1 MLAITGLLVMQT
13 VDQALAGVVLPSGA
27 GTLTIGPQAM
37 EGNLQI
43 HPGDTIKAGYD
54 FTMPGAHA
62 PAQVT
67 VENASI
73 TMAVTCSNG
82 ATPPA
87 ITFALPVQTYND
99 PAGSPSWYPSG
110 DQSNAAVYQGSISAP
125 DLCSGGVMSDANGAT
140 FKATVFTTDTADR
153 VNFRFHY
160 SDNTAGSWSATATAP
175 LTATAK
181 TVLSATLIPSLGL
194 TFAVDPTSAI
204 PGDTLTYSGTVTN
217 TGATLTLTGDFIASA
232 SGTSSA
238 TVTSYWDAVA
248 TSLDS
253 TTWTALAG
261 KAAASGN
268 TAAVAAPITSGM
280 TLTSTPVA
288 ANGVTYPA
296 TGDPLLGT
304 TMASGSSALWH
315 YTASVPLTPSQVA
328 TLLDPTKVKAIRN
341 SFHLEVAPTNP
352 NTTQPSVVNVDFSDI
367 FFAASPAPWGAVTNI
382 TVTVQ
387 PPTGA
392 AVTINS
398 GTVAGLASLAPGG
411 SATYSTTYKVPVPAV
426 KGTGESD
433 AAYQARLT
441 AVEGSK
447 LSASASASGGSSGG
461 AVSAVAPAV
470 STTEHLPII
479 SITKFGPT
487 TPVAAGTSASYPL
500 TLKNTGGATASGFAL
515 TDSVPSGDTGTVSG
529 PLTSL
534 TAGSSSS
541 GVQATYVVPAT
552 QTPGNL
558 TDTAS
563 VSWQDARGN
572 VYGPVSSSFTTVIQ
586 NTLLGARLTLALAA
600 GDAGL
605 NAINASQTLQLT
617 LLNSAG
623 APIPDQ
629 AVTVNVT
636 GSNPTTLGAVTD
648 SNGQASVSYGGKTPG
663 VDQVQATASSGTTTV
678 SSNTVS
684 VTWINPIQPIA
695 TTPAQGSFYSES
707 STQATFVA
715 KPGDT
720 AAFQQSFPT
729 INFNPPANTVP
740 HNVSGVGPQ
749 TVPFTDVTTDAVG
762 NFAGTIVAQG
772 HGVQA
777 GVGPLT
783 SFDAVFTAN
792 FVMAQPGD
800 VTFNIMADDGF
811 MLGVGGGA
819 SRIAGTMVGAPAS
832 GITPFNGFPIVG
844 AYNQAGGSGP
854 ATYSVTVHFPSAGPY
869 PYELD
874 YFECCGAQM
883 SLTMTVASVNSAP
896 YNLSTGYAD
905 SVRPAG
911 TSSFPFPWNGAAN
924 TNFVGSGAP
933 YDTGGLRFDNNSNQP
948 ITLNHVTVDIGSRHY
963 DPWNL
968 NQTIPANGTLILA
981 NPTGSAFDTSEAGGT
996 ATSGGSGG
1004 GSGGFVATPFATG
1017 FNTMGTSIGPIGVAF
1032 DNAGSLFV
1040 MNYQTGILYKFGPG
1054 GGVAGPATQ
1063 VSANG
1068 IFGCPTSTSASSGL
1082 AFSKDGKHLYLA
1094 QQCSGQVLEVDQTT
1108 GVVIR
1113 TVASG
1118 IPYATGIAT
1127 DPISGDLFVT
1137 EPSFGHDDI
1146 IRVSNPTSA
1155 NPTVG
1160 PYAHPG
1166 SKSDGIA
1173 FGPDGTLYASI
1184 CCSAVIIISATNS
1197 SVPGT
1202 ILGYISNSAL
1212 SGNDGIALLPPP
1224 PGAVGESIVVN
1235 SNFGFIVE
1243 IDNPLTANPTF
1254 HNIVTGGSRGDFVT
1268 VGPDHCL
1275 YATQTDSVEKVT
1287 SADGSCPFVPSI
1299 CLTSP
1304 TVPVVHVAIN
1314 GFTFDYNDSGLA
1326 LTGGGSDGECTGNNE
1341 SRAWQQI
1348 GGKGGPVNIPLPPA
1362 MTLALQAAPSSGHV
1376 VGQSQAFTVA
1386 AMDGAGH
1393 TVPNV
1398 AVQLG
1403 VFGANPQQ
1411 PSGTTDASGTATF
1424 AYTGVNAG
1432 TDTVTATAFISGLQA
1447 VSNSVPIQWTIP
1459 APGGPTGSTTGLAPP
1474 SVVVTAPTDGSAV
1487 SQPVPITA
1495 TIRAPPSS
1503 PISSWN
1509 VLYQNVS
1516 GGSVVTLAS
1525 GTGNPPATLATFD
1538 PTGLTAG
1545 TYAITVNATTAD
1557 GGFASA
1563 VVRVIV
1569 GGGGGTTA
1577 QMPPTISAPSPA
1589 DGTIVTKP
1597 VPITATITPPAGQT
1611 IASWSVSYQSQ
1622 SQGAIVPIKSDVGS
1636 PPSPLAT
1643 FDPTLLPNDTYAI
1656 IVSATASGGGTQ
1668 TATTTVAVSGNLKLG
1683 RYVTSYQDLSVP
1695 VDGFQMQVQR
1705 TYDSIDKGAGDFG
1718 IGWHVDLVNFR
1729 VSANRQ
1735 LGAGGWTEYP
1745 TSCIFGLC
1753 FYAFKASAP
1762 HYVTV
1767 TFPNQHQEI
1776 FDFTPKGGAGL
1787 LYWQGSAAFT
1797 ARPGIGT
1804 ASTLEVSGDSSL
1816 SYDFAGNL
1824 VAGSGYFSPTRFKL
1838 TTRDGGVLILD
1849 TASGLVSETDRSGNS
1864 LTVDSTGVHASSGT
1878 GITFARDASNGNR
1891 ITAVTGPMG
1900 ERVGYRYSGSDL
1912 SSSIDVVGNL
1922 TTYSYDGN
1930 HNMLSASAPSGPLR
1944 TLQYDANN
1952 RLVAITD
1959 PNGNI
1964 TRLSNDVGVQQ
1975 QVVSDPNGQLSTIY
1989 TYDNLGD
1996 TLVRQQVYGGT
2007 TAKTTTTYDTAG
2019 RPTSITDPLNRTQ
2032 RMFYDSS
2039 GNMVEADDEAGNP
2052 IKFTYNAQGQPLTQL
2067 DPFGTVVAQ
2076 MTYDAQGRITQEQ
2089 HGTSNRTYAYDIVGH
2104 LLTATNT
2111 AGAIERF
2118 GYDSAGHISSYI
2130 DGSNVSVG
2138 IVSDAEGR
2146 VTTVSTANGAVAR
2159 ISYDA
2164 AGHILSLTDPAGH
2177 PQNFTYDAFGN
2188 VKIMTDMSG
2197 RTTTFSYDPAGR
2209 LLSRQNRD
2217 GSTIAYQRD
2226 AAGRVT
2232 RKSLSDGSVTT
2243 YTYDV
2248 LGRIVSAT
2256 SADAVLTY
2264 GYDVANQVTAVTT
2277 AGTAT
2282 WPQPTVTLTYSYD
2295 PTGNVASLSGPDGIT
2310 RYVYDANHHESSLT
2324 DPAGG
2329 VFRMTYD
2336 SLGRIATLARPNGVV
2351 DSFSY
2356 DALGQLTGRDA
2367 ALGPTVV
2374 ARADYTYG
2382 PTGTRSSMTD
2392 LSGTTT
2398 YAHDVVG
2405 QLTGATHPGSSGLP
2419 NEAYSYDPAGN
2430 RTSSN
2435 GANGSATY
2443 DTADHLTQD
2452 ALYTYAYDLDG
2463 NLLSRTN
2470 RSTGAV
2476 TSFTWN
2482 AENQLRAIL
2491 FPDGTTT
2498 QYRYDPAGR
2507 RIEVNA
2513 GGSISRFVYDRANA
2527 HLQYDGAN
2535 QQVLAHV
2542 ASQSTDDILETTQ
2555 SGTRTFYLRDA
2566 LGSTTALTDGA
2577 GAVIGTN
2584 AFDSYGNPTTPGLAP
2599 WSSYAGREY
2608 DSKSGLYFNRLRT
2621 YDPGTGRF
2629 LGEDP
2634 VGAANPYPY
2643 AGGDPVDYKDPTGGT
2658 FIETALQNAFAGALV
2673 GAISNL
2679 LIQVF
2684 FSALLCQGHVVIH
2697 WGDVA
2702 LSGLWGA
2709 IAGFGFTPWAL
2720 AASVWTRAFAGGLV
2734 GGAASGGAYLNQS
2747 FGKYGD
2753 FNHLNGDDLLR
2764 AIGAGFAFGVVGGV
2778 YSGPGAIAVSGSKV
2792 IQTISDNAGQAVVSG
2807 VPGSAATV
2815 GLPYNCDASQLFS

>member
-1 MLAITGLLVMQT
+1 VLTNYLRGSLRQGGDIRGLSGERRSFRSRALTLGVAAGLLLPLLPQGVRANDTHSKLT
-13 VDQALAGVVLPSGA
+13 VRG
-27 GTLTIGPQAM
+27 
-37 EGNLQI
+37 
-43 HPGDTIKAGYD
+43 
-54 FTMPGAHA
+54 
-62 PAQVT
+62 
-67 VENASI
+67 SI
-73 TMAVTCSNG
+73 T
-82 ATPPA
+82 
-87 ITFALPVQTYND
+87 
-99 PAGSPSWYPSG
+99 
-110 DQSNAAVYQGSISAP
+110 SIS
-125 DLCSGGVMSDANGAT
+125 
-140 FKATVFTTDTADR
+140 
-153 VNFRFHY
+153 VNP
-160 SDNTAGSWSATATAP
+160 NLN
-175 LTATAK
+175 LT
-181 TVLSATLIPSLGL
+181 L
-194 TFAVDPTSAI
+194 AVDKSTAI
-204 PGDTLTYSGTVTN
+204 PGDTLTYSGTVTHAGITACINGSLSAQN
-217 TGATLTLTGDFIASA
+217 TGGAT
-232 SGTSSA
+232 A
-238 TVTSYWDAVA
+238 TVADFFDEIDYWDPNALKWVP
-248 TSLDS
+248 
-253 TTWTALAG
+253 LAG
-261 KAAASGN
+261 VAN
-268 TAAVAAPITSGM
+268 TQTAFVPVVTPRISTGITITVTGV
-280 TLTSTPVA
+280 P
-288 ANGVTYPA
+288 ANGVTYPSSGNPIVGTKIASGA
-296 TGDPLLGT
+296 TAAWTGSICITLTAAQLNALFNAPKVRVEGHLEDTPGDP
-304 TMASGSSALWH
+304 SGESWTNH
-315 YTASVPLTPSQVA
+315 QECFNPLRSGFLNA
-328 TLLDPTKVKAIRN
+328 RN
-341 SFHLEVAPTNP
+341 
-352 NTTQPSVVNVDFSDI
+352 VVV
-367 FFAASPAPWGAVTNI
+367 
-382 TVTVQ
+382 TVTPPSGPPVQ
-387 PPTGA
+387 IT
-392 AVTINS
+392 S
-398 GTVAGLASLAPGG
+398 STVPAFASLAPG
-411 SATYSTTYKVPVPAV
+411 
-426 KGTGESD
+426 
-433 AAYQARLT
+433 
-441 AVEGSK
+441 
-447 LSASASASGGSSGG
+447 ASASYTTTYRVPAATARGSTETEAAYLLRLTTLEGSSLKASASVKANGPTG
-461 AVSAVAPAV
+461 PVSANAPPV
-470 STTEHLPII
+470 TTIEHLPIVTI
-479 SITKFGPT
+479 AKSGPAT
-487 TPVAAGTSASYPL
+487 VSAGTTATYPL
-500 TLKNTGGATASGFAL
+500 ALNNAGGATASGIAIAD
-515 TDSVPSGDTGTVSG
+515 TVPGGATGTVSG
-529 PLTSL
+529 NPGTLA
-534 TAGSSSS
+534 AGASST
-541 GVQATYVVPAT
+541 GVQATFPVPVS
-552 QTPGNL
+552 QSSGNL
-558 TDTAS
+558 TDTAT
-563 VSWQDARGN
+563 VNWLDANGN
-572 VYGPVSSSFTTVIQ
+572 AYGSLSSAFTTVVQ
-586 NTLLGARLTLALAA
+586 NTLQGAKLTLALPP
-600 GDAGL
+600 GSAGL
-605 NAINASQTLQLT
+605 NPVNGSQVVLISLV
-617 LLNSAG
+617 NGGGS
-623 APIPDQ
+623 PIPGQ

-636 GSNPTTLGAVTD
+636 GVNPITLTATTDA
-648 SNGQASVSYGGKTPG
+648 NGQATVTYTGKTQG
-663 VDQVQATASSGTTTV
+663 VDQLQATASSASITV
-678 SSNTVS
+678 QSNTMT
-684 VTWINPIQPIA
+684 VTWIAPIEPVS
-695 TTPAQGSFYSES
+695 TTPAQGTFFAES
-707 STQATFVA
+707 ATAQMFLA
-715 KPGDT
+715 KPGDP
-720 AAFQQSFPT
+720 AAFQQTFPT
-729 INFNPPANTVP
+729 INFNPPANTIP
-740 HNVSGVGPQ
+740 HNVSGVDP
-749 TVPFTDVTTDAVG
+749 TTRPFTDVTTDAVG

-772 HGVQA
+772 NGLQA
-777 GVGPLT
+777 GVGTLT
-783 SFDAVFTAN
+783 GFNAVLTAN
-792 FVMAQPGD
+792 FIVSQPQD
-800 VTFNIMADDGF
+800 VTFNIVADDGF

-819 SRIAGTMVGAPAS
+819 SRVSGTLVGAPAS
-832 GITPFNGFPIVG
+832 GLTPFNSYQIVG
-844 AYNQAGGSGP
+844 AYNQAGGAAP
-854 ATYSVTVHFPSAGPY
+854 ATYAVTVHFPSAGAY
-869 PYELD
+869 SYELD
-874 YFECCGAQM
+874 YFECCGSQL
-883 SLTMTVASVNSAP
+883 SLTMTVVSVNTGP

-905 SVRPAG
+905 TTRPAG
-911 TSSFPFPWNGAAN
+911 SSTFPFPWNGAAN
-924 TNFVGSGAP
+924 TTFIGSGAP
-933 YDTGGLRFDNNSNQP
+933 YDTGGLRFDNNTNQP
-948 ITLNHVTVDIGSRHY
+948 ITLNHVTADIGTHHY

-968 NQTIPANGTLILA
+968 NLAIPANGTLILA
-981 NPTGSAFDTSEAGGT
+981 SPTGSAFDTSESVGT
-996 ATSGGSGG
+996 GTPSGG
-1004 GSGGFVATPFATG
+1004 GSGGFIAKPFATG
-1017 FNTMGTSIGPIGVAF
+1017 FGTCCGSIGPVGVAF
-1032 DNAGSLFV
+1032 DNAGNLFA
-1040 MNYQTGILYKFGPG
+1040 MNYATGFLYKFGPA

-1063 VSANG
+1063 VNATS
-1068 IFGCPTSTSASSGL
+1068 IQGCPAGL
-1082 AFSKDGKHLYLA
+1082 AFSRDGKHLYLA
-1094 QQCSGQVLEVDQTT
+1094 VQCNGTVLEIDQST
-1108 GVVIR
+1108 GVVVR

-1118 IPYATGIAT
+1118 IPAATGLAT
-1127 DPISGDLFVT
+1127 DPITGDLFVS
-1137 EPSFGHDDI
+1137 EPAFGHDDI
-1146 IRVSNPTSA
+1146 LRIQNPGSA
-1155 NPTVG
+1155 APTVV
-1160 PYAHPG
+1160 PYTHPG
-1166 SKSDGIA
+1166 TADGIA
-1173 FGPDGTLYASI
+1173 FGPDGTLYASV
-1184 CCSAVIIISATNS
+1184 CCSAVDIIAGTNAAS
-1197 SVPGT
+1197 PGT
-1202 ILGYISNSAL
+1202 IQTVIQNPAL
-1212 SGNDGIALLPPP
+1212 AGNDGIALLPPP

-1235 SNFGFIVE
+1235 SNNGYIVE
-1243 IDNPLTANPTF
+1243 IDNPQTATPTF
-1254 HNIVTGGSRGDFVT
+1254 HNIVTGGSRGDFAA

-1275 YATQTDSVEKVT
+1275 YATQSDNVEKVT
-1287 SADGSCPFVPSI
+1287 STDGTCPFAPSI

-1304 TVPVVHVAIN
+1304 TVPQVHVTIN
-1314 GFTFDYNDSGLA
+1314 GFTFDYNDAGLA
-1326 LTGGGSDGECTGNNE
+1326 LSGGGIDGECTGNNE
-1341 SRAWQQI
+1341 SIGWQQI

-1362 MTLALQAAPSSGHV
+1362 VTLALQAAPSNGHI

-1393 TVPNV
+1393 AAPNV

-1403 VFGANPQQ
+1403 VSGANPQQ
-1411 PSGTTDASGTATF
+1411 FAGTTDVNGTATF
-1424 AYTGVNAG
+1424 SYIGSNAE
-1432 TDTVTATAFISGLQA
+1432 TDTVTATAFISGLRTVSNA
-1447 VSNSVPIQWTIP
+1447 VSIQWTIP
-1459 APGGPTGSTTGLAPP
+1459 APGGPIPGATGPAPP
-1474 SVVVTAPTDGSAV
+1474 SVVINSPPDGSAV
-1487 SQPVPITA
+1487 SQPVAITA

-1503 PISSWN
+1503 PIASWS
-1509 VLYQNVS
+1509 VTYQNVS
-1516 GGSVVTLAS
+1516 GGSAIGLAS
-1525 GTGNPPATLATFD
+1525 GSGNPPANLATFD
-1538 PTGLTAG
+1538 PTGLAAG
-1545 TYAITVNATTAD
+1545 TYAITVNAATVA
-1557 GGFASA
+1557 GGGASA
-1563 VVRVIV
+1563 VARVIV
-1569 GGGGGTTA
+1569 GNGGGTAA
-1577 QMPPTISAPSPA
+1577 QAPPTISAPSPA

-1611 IASWSVSYQSQ
+1611 IASWSVFYQSQ
-1622 SQGAIVPIKSDVGS
+1622 SQGTLVSIKNGTGS
-1636 PPSPLAT
+1636 PPATLAT
-1643 FDPTLLPNDTYAI
+1643 FDPTLLPNDTYTI
-1656 IVSATASGGGTQ
+1656 IVSASASGGAVQ
-1668 TATTTVAVSGNLKLG
+1668 TATTTVAVFGNLKLG

-1695 VDGFQMQVQR
+1695 VNGFQMQVQR
-1705 TYDSIDKGAGDFG
+1705 TYDSIDKGVGDFG

-1753 FYAFKASAP
+1753 FYAFKASVP

-1824 VAGSGYFSPTRFKL
+1824 VAGSGYFNPTRFKL

-1849 TASGLVSETDRSGNS
+1849 TVSGLVSETDRSGNS
-1864 LTVDSTGVHASSGT
+1864 LTVDSTGVHASSGA

-1900 ERVGYRYSGSDL
+1900 ESLAYRYSGSDL

-1922 TTYSYDGN
+1922 TTYTYDGN
-1930 HNMLSASAPSGPLR
+1930 HNMLSASGPSGPLR

-1964 TRLSNDVGVQQ
+1964 TRLSNDVGAQQ

-1996 TLVRQQVYGGT
+1996 TLVRQQVYGGI
-2007 TAKTTTTYDTAG
+2007 TATTTTTYDTAG
-2019 RPTSITDPLNRTQ
+2019 RPTSITDPLSRTQ

-2067 DPFGTVVAQ
+2067 DPFGTGVAQ

-2089 HGTSNRTYAYDIVGH
+2089 HGTSNRTYTYDVAGH
-2104 LLTATNT
+2104 LLTATNA

-2130 DGSNVSVG
+2130 DGSGVSVG

-2188 VKIMTDMSG
+2188 VKVMTDMSG
-2197 RTTTFSYDPAGR
+2197 RTTTFSYDAAGR

-2217 GSTIAYQRD
+2217 GSTITYQRD

-2232 RKSLSDGSVTT
+2232 RKSLSDGSITT

-2248 LGRIVSAT
+2248 LGRIVSAAN
-2256 SADAVLTY
+2256 ADAVLTY
-2264 GYDVANQVTAVTT
+2264 GYDVANQVTAVSN

-2282 WPQPTVTLTYSYD
+2282 SPQPAVTLTYSYD
-2295 PTGNVASLSGPDGIT
+2295 PTGNVTSLSGPDGIT
-2310 RYVYDANHHESSLT
+2310 RYVYDANHHVNSLT

-2336 SLGRIATLARPNGVV
+2336 SLGRIASLARPNGVV

-2367 ALGPTVV
+2367 VLGPTVV

-2405 QLTGATHPGSSGLP
+2405 QLTGATHPVSSGLP
-2419 NEAYSYDPAGN
+2419 NEAYSYDSAGN

-2452 ALYTYAYDLDG
+2452 ALYAYTYDLDG

-2566 LGSTTALTDGA
+2566 LGSTTAVTDSA

-2684 FSALLCQGHVVIH
+2684 FSALLCQGHIVIH

-2764 AIGAGFAFGVVGGV
+2764 AIAAGFAFGVVGGI